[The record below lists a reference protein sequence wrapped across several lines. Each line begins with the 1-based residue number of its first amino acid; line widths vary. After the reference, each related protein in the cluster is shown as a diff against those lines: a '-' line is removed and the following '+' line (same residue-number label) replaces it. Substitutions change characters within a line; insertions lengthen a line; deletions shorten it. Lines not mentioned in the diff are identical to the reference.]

1 MKKLPKKLAEIIND
15 VGLTQQQACW
25 DCHGT
30 PVILHKACELIAA
43 KYNIV
48 FDAPQ
53 FVETNAEKKIAV
65 ICVTGHMEDKT
76 EWSIGEA
83 MPSNFKNNYPFA
95 MAEKRAKD
103 RVILKLVGLHGHVY
117 SEAEAD
123 EFGEERPK
131 EEPTGGPQVSV
142 HPLPPVETTPKTE
155 EQKQYAKAVEKWTKG
170 FNNCKAKIEVD
181 EAIEQYKAWA
191 TKYNAPEAD
200 QAAMAEIYNARKLE
214 LAI

>member
-1 MKKLPKKLAEIIND
+1 MKKLPKKLADIIGEL
-15 VGLTQQQACW
+15 GLTQKEACW

-30 PVILHKACELIAA
+30 PVIWHKACELIAA

-65 ICVTGHMEDKT
+65 ICVTGHMADKT

-123 EFGEERPK
+123 EFSEAKPQ
-131 EEPTGGPQVSV
+131 PTSGPQVSV
-142 HPLPPVETTPKTE
+142 HPLPADEPAPQTDK
-155 EQKQYAKAVEKWTKG
+155 QKQYAKAVEKWTKG

-191 TKYNAPEAD
+191 TKYNAPETD

-214 LAI
+214 LAV